1 MSGKPVSYSIETEI
15 PSSYKERLLDYI
27 QRKYLLATPS
37 QFSNISRTTAEG
49 RPFLTFDAVDST
61 KKQKLHV
68 EIKGSEPVNVEITK
82 LDAEASEQW
91 VNEVKEDIVLLVDL
105 FEEGVR
111 ESTLYF
117 AWREGEKIVPE
128 EHFGKEKKTIN
139 RMFLETQILLFV
151 VFITLGMFLFAI
163 LGWIAPLALLGIQ
176 LIFLFYSNKV
186 IERTADWHITEQNP
200 TIHLLEYRLPLEE
213 HESFK
218 QTYSKDQLIA
228 MKKEMYEQAMSKNG
242 EIDCQTAQKVLGKY
256 GFECKPENL
265 VSKKVNVYQLVKKV
279 VDKFK
284 LPTPEIVVSNT
295 LAPNA
300 SASGISP
307 SRGVVLITTG
317 LLVQL
322 DEEEIVSVLG
332 HEFGHLKGHDPLA
345 LFGLTG
351 AEFLFRYY
359 ILLSFFP
366 IFFDS
371 ILLFLVYF
379 WAIMTLIF
387 FIAKFFEARADL
399 TSAIVIGQPKTL
411 AKALEK
417 IGFKRLLIE
426 RLPLNRLQEWI
437 SLDPHPPIYFRI
449 QRLDALKEPA
459 QAKHP
464 LFRSAKEVIA
474 GFLASF

>member
-1 MSGKPVSYSIETEI
+1 MSGKPVSYNIGTEI

-37 QFSNISRTTAEG
+37 QFSNISRTTAEDH
-49 RPFLTFDAVDST
+49 PFLAFDAVDSA

-91 VNEVKEDIVLLVDL
+91 VNEVREDIVLLIDL

-163 LGWIAPLALLGIQ
+163 LGWVAPLVLLGIQ

-186 IERTADWHITEQNP
+186 IERTADWHITKQNP

-265 VSKKVNVYQLVKKV
+265 VSKKVNVYQLVEKV

-295 LAPNA
+295 LVPNA

>member
-1 MSGKPVSYSIETEI
+1 MSGKDVSYKIETEI
-15 PSSYKERLLDYI
+15 PSSYREKLLDYI
-27 QRKYLLATPS
+27 QRKYVLASPS
-37 QFSNISRTTAEG
+37 QFSTVSRTTTDG
-49 RPFLTFDAVDST
+49 YPFLAFDVVDSNL
-61 KKQKLHV
+61 KQKLHV
-68 EIKGSEPVNVEITK
+68 ETSVSEPINVEITR
-82 LDAEASEQW
+82 LDLEASEQW
-91 VNEVKEDIVLLVDL
+91 VNEVKEDIMFLVDL

-151 VFITLGMFLFAI
+151 VFITLGMFLFTI
-163 LGWIAPLALLGIQ
+163 LGWVAPLVLLGIQ

-186 IERTADWHITEQNP
+186 IERTADWHITEENP

-228 MKKEMYEQAMSKNG
+228 MKKEMYEQAMSKKG
-242 EIDCQTAQKVLGKY
+242 EIDCETAQKVLGKY

-279 VDKFK
+279 ADKFK
-284 LPTPEIVVSNT
+284 FHTPEIVVSNT
-295 LAPNA
+295 LVPNA

-359 ILLSFFP
+359 VLLAFFP
-366 IFFDS
+366 IFFNS

-411 AKALEK
+411 AKSLEK

-426 RLPLNRLQEWI
+426 RLPLNRFQEWI
-437 SLDPHPPIYFRI
+437 SLDPHPPIYFRV
-449 QRLDALKEPA
+449 QRLDKLEEPA

-474 GFLASF
+474 GFLASL

>member
-15 PSSYKERLLDYI
+15 SSSYKERLLDYI

-37 QFSNISRTTAEG
+37 QFSNVSRTTAEG
-49 RPFLTFDAVDST
+49 YPFLAFDAVDPT

-82 LDAEASEQW
+82 LDVETSEQW
-91 VNEVKEDIVLLVDL
+91 VNEVREDIVLLVDL

-163 LGWIAPLALLGIQ
+163 LGWIAPLVLLGIQ

-228 MKKEMYEQAMSKNG
+228 MKKEMYEQAMSKKG

-265 VSKKVNVYQLVKKV
+265 VSKKINVYQLVKKV

-295 LAPNA
+295 LVPNA

-359 ILLSFFP
+359 VLLSFFP

-417 IGFKRLLIE
+417 IGFRRLLIE

-449 QRLDALKEPA
+449 QRLDELKEPA

>member
-15 PSSYKERLLDYI
+15 SSSYKERLLDYI

-49 RPFLTFDAVDST
+49 HPFLAFDTVDPA
-61 KKQKLHV
+61 KRQKLHV

-82 LDAEASEQW
+82 LDVEASEQW
-91 VNEVKEDIVLLVDL
+91 VNEVREDIVLLVDL

-163 LGWIAPLALLGIQ
+163 LGWVAPLVLLGIQ
-176 LIFLFYSNKV
+176 LVFLFFSNKV

-218 QTYSKDQLIA
+218 QAYSRDQLIA

-265 VSKKVNVYQLVKKV
+265 ISKKVNVYQLVKKV

-295 LAPNA
+295 LVPNA

-322 DEEEIVSVLG
+322 NEEEIVSVLG